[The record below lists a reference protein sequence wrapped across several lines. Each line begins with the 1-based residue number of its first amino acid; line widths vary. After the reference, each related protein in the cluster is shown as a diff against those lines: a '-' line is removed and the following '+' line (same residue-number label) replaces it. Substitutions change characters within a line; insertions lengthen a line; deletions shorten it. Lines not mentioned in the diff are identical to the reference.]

1 MAASLDD
8 ILTTQRNGVINLANL
23 AETWLQIN
31 GKQNASALTSATL
44 VKTGAGRIASV
55 SVVVGGSATGAI
67 YDAGSASATSGILYT
82 IPTTVG
88 VYVLNFPFVNGLVV
102 APGTGQ
108 TIAVS
113 YS

>member
-23 AETWLQIN
+23 SETWLQIN
-31 GKQNASALTSATL
+31 GKQSANALTAATL
-44 VKTGAGRIASV
+44 VKTGSGRIASV
-55 SVVVGGSATGAI
+55 SVVVAGSAAGRI
-67 YDAGSASATSGILYT
+67 YDASSASATSGSVYS
-82 IPTTVG
+82 IPATAG
-88 VYVLNFPFVNGLVV
+88 VYVVNFPFVNGLVV

-108 TIAVS
+108 TISVS

>member
-31 GKQNASALTSATL
+31 GKQSANALTAATL

-55 SVVVGGSATGAI
+55 SVVVAGSATGTI
-67 YDAGSASATSGILYT
+67 YDANSASATSGAVYA

-88 VYVLNFPFVNGLVV
+88 VYVVNFPFVNGLVV

-108 TIAVS
+108 TISVS